1 MGEVGSLPA
10 MRGGRR
16 GEAAPGGDVIPPNE
30 HPQYTRSVSRKSRRK
45 ARTRYR
51 PPVKASAPVGAGS
64 TGTAQRSVSQARVG
78 GDQATVRA
86 VEMSLGSSN
95 RILKGRG
102 GRMVVE
108 SGDPSIPLDRV
119 PYFSNDL
126 VRLAVVA
133 AAMVVLLGAGAV
145 TIPQLIK

>member
-1 MGEVGSLPA
+1 M
-10 MRGGRR
+10 
-16 GEAAPGGDVIPPNE
+16 
-30 HPQYTRSVSRKSRRK
+30 
-45 ARTRYR
+45 
-51 PPVKASAPVGAGS
+51 
-64 TGTAQRSVSQARVG
+64 TAQRSVSQARVG

-108 SGDPSIPLDRV
+108 SVDPSIPLDRV
-119 PYFSNDL
+119 PYFTNDL

-133 AAMVVLLGAGAV
+133 AAMVVLLGAGALTV
-145 TIPQLIK
+145 PLLIK